1 MIVFLLMFNPSQGA
15 AAAVFTAILTLAL
28 LSVCLSVHPSVSPST
43 RMCFSADEENESSSS
58 EDEEDDRRRLNDEL
72 LGKVCSI
79 ESEEEPSNWYLAL
92 VKHTHTSTCL
102 SHDHTSHL

>member
-1 MIVFLLMFNPSQGA
+1 MIVSL
-15 AAAVFTAILTLAL
+15 FT
-28 LSVCLSVHPSVSPST
+28 
-43 RMCFSADEENESSSS
+43 SADEENESSSS

-92 VKHTHTSTCL
+92 VKTTPTSCL
-102 SHDHTSHL
+102 SHDLTSSL